1 MVAQR
6 SYQSPNPQVLMV
18 PGSTALQ
25 DLDDGLYVSILS
37 SSLFESRANESMR
50 AFAT

>member
-37 SSLFESRANESMR
+37 SFEPRANESMR